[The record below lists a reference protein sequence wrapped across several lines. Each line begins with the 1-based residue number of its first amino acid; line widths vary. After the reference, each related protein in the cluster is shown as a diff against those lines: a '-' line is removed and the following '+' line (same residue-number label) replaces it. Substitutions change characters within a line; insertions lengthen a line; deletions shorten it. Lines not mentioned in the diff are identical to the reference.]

1 MKHGRNIYN
10 IDFIQLHEQSFEM
23 NWVEYFFPEY
33 SHIDARQ
40 ATPHCIESFCFIKGS
55 VSFYLLICG
64 VLNLPKPVLSLLDS
78 ISILPSCLLDFPTEN
93 VYVAVKRTI
102 C

>member
-40 ATPHCIESFCFIKGS
+40 ATPHCIVSFCFIKGKR
-55 VSFYLLICG
+55 FILFAYLWCIKL
-64 VLNLPKPVLSLLDS
+64 
-78 ISILPSCLLDFPTEN
+78 T
-93 VYVAVKRTI
+93 
-102 C
+102 